1 MADSSAFDI
10 ADKVTIITGGG
21 TGIGAEIA
29 AEFCRRGAKVLI
41 TSRTMD
47 HLGPVADGIRKEGGA
62 VDAIVCDVRDNDQV
76 EAVVNRAVA
85 NWGRV
90 DVLINNAGA
99 SFVAHAHD
107 ISPNGFRA
115 IVDIN
120 LNGTFLFSR
129 TVARLM
135 MDKNSGGSIINISSD
150 AGVYGAA
157 SMAHY
162 GASKAGVVNLTRSLA
177 IEWAPYG
184 IRVNC
189 ISPGPIETPGVKEV
203 LWPTPELQQRARDSN
218 ALKRFGTGLE
228 VAWPCVFLASSASGF
243 INGVNLQVDGC
254 MLKSGEPESCL
265 N

>member
-1 MADSSAFDI
+1 MTDSAFDI
-10 ADKVTIITGGG
+10 AGKVTIVTGGG
-21 TGIGAEIA
+21 TGIGADIA

-47 HLGPVADGIRKEGGA
+47 HLGPVADDIRQEGGT
-62 VDAIVCDVRDNDQV
+62 VDTIVCDVRQNDQV
-76 EAVVNRAVA
+76 EAVVHKAVE
-85 NWGRV
+85 NWGQI
-90 DVLINNAGA
+90 DVVINNAGA

-120 LNGTFLFSR
+120 LNGTFLFCR
-129 TVARLM
+129 AAAKVM
-135 MDKNSGGSIINISSD
+135 MDKKTGGNIINISSD
-150 AGVYGAA
+150 SGVYGAA
-157 SMAHY
+157 SMSHY
-162 GASKAGVVNLTRSLA
+162 GASKAGVINLTRSLA

-189 ISPGPIETPGVKEV
+189 ISPGPIETPGVLEV
-203 LWPTPELQQRARDSN
+203 LWPTPELQQKARDSN
-218 ALKRFGTGLE
+218 ALKRFGTGPE

-243 INGVNLQVDGC
+243 INGINLQVDGC
-254 MLKSGEPESCL
+254 TLQSGEPGSRL